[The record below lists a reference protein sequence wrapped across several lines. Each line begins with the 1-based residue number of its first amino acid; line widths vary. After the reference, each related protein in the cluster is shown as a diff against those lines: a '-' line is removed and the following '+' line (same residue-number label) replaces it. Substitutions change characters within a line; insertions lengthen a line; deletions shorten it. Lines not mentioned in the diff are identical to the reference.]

1 MAALADKSGDR
12 HGCVFAD
19 EGLAVEDHLDVAAFV
34 EASAKA
40 RIYGV
45 TVTDSR
51 ALDAG
56 YAERRRQQAQG
67 AGPQAHHRGLQPQPL
82 RHRLRARPRLH
93 RELLG
98 QPQHHHPEVQA
109 ASRRRRRGP
118 HRNAG
123 AGPRSQAL
131 QRVRRLRQRYRHLPG
146 RRDVLARPTSTRST
160 ASTGF
165 RTPSSPK
172 PGTCS
177 TSPRPRSPRP
187 TRAPTRSSPASRPC
201 SARP

>member
-1 MAALADKSGDR
+1 M
-12 HGCVFAD
+12 
-19 EGLAVEDHLDVAAFV
+19 AAFV

-56 YAERRRQQAQG
+56 YAEDAASKLKG
-67 AGPQAHHRGLQPQPL
+67 WPAAPSWPTAATP

-131 QRVRRLRQRYRHLPG
+131 QRVRPSNDNDTAIFQEG
-146 RRDVLARPTSTRST
+146 RCPARPTSTGST

-165 RTPSSPK
+165 QNAPSSPK

-177 TSPRPRSPRP
+177 TSPRPRSPDRRGRQP
-187 TRAPTRSSPASRPC
+187 DHHLHRGRDRRGRRAP
-201 SARP
+201 